1 MITEHISTL
10 AIISAMPEKEATRII
25 PIIYAS
31 SMFVP
36 NVQVSYDSSF
46 EVGAVSNVPVGAVM
60 LVTDPTG
67 VTCTEAVLPDSST
80 FEETLITLQ
89 LLPVE
94 EGSGKVPCVVMTGD
108 PVIDARSA
116 VLEPAGAARVIMTV

>member
-1 MITEHISTL
+1 
-10 AIISAMPEKEATRII
+10 
-25 PIIYAS
+25 
-31 SMFVP
+31 MFVP

-46 EVGAVSNVPVGAVM
+46 DVGAVSRVPVGAVM

-67 VTCTEAVLPDSST
+67 VTCTEAVLPDL
-80 FEETLITLQ
+80 EERLITLQ

-108 PVIDARSA
+108 PVISARNA
-116 VLEPAGAARVIMTV
+116 VLEPAGAARIMMMV